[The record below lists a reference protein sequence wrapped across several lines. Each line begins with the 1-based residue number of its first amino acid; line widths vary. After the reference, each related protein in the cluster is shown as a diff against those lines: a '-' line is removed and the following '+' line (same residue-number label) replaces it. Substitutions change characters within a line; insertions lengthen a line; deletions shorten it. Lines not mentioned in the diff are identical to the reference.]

1 MLRRWLN
8 GVHFPLIISVMTLA
22 AVGMLFIYSASFR
35 DAGNYEAKQVLWVLV
50 GLTVLVGVPFI
61 GYRPIL
67 SLSSFFYVFTLI
79 LLLFVDLFGQKHLG
93 AQRWLS
99 VGPFVIQPSEFA
111 KLGTL
116 LAVVNYLGTHHPWE
130 GQVKTV
136 GVALLLLLLPFGL
149 IVKQPDLGTALLFIP
164 MSLVMLFLWGVR
176 KRFFAMVLG
185 AAALAAPVAWGL
197 LKGYQKK
204 RLWVFLDPDRDPL
217 GSGYTALQAKIA
229 VGSGGLWGKG
239 YLAGTQ
245 SQLHF
250 VPEHHTDF
258 IFCVI
263 GEEWGFVG
271 SLLVLC
277 LYGAL
282 FHSIFKVMQHTT
294 DVKAKMLCG
303 GVLALLLSQVFIN
316 IGMTFGLMPI
326 AGLPLPLISY
336 GGSSFVMTCIALG
349 LVLSVYRERSIF

>member
-8 GVHFPLIISVMTLA
+8 GVHFPLVFSVMALA
-22 AVGMLFIYSASFR
+22 AIGMLFIYSASFR
-35 DAGNYEAKQVLWVLV
+35 DPGNYEAKQVFWVLM
-50 GLTVLVGVPFI
+50 GLGAMMGVPFI
-61 GYRPIL
+61 GYRPFL
-67 SLSSFFYVFTLI
+67 SVSTFFYVFMLV
-79 LLLFVDLFGQKHLG
+79 LLVFVDFFGQKHLG

-99 VGPFVIQPSEFA
+99 LGPIAIQPSEFA
-111 KLGTL
+111 KLGTI
-116 LAVVNYLGTHHPWE
+116 LAVVNFLGAHHPWE
-130 GQVKTV
+130 GQTKTV
-136 GVALLLLLLPFGL
+136 SVALLLLLLPFAL
-149 IVKQPDLGTALLFIP
+149 IVKQPDLGTALLFVP

-176 KRFFAMVLG
+176 KRFFAVAFG
-185 AAALAAPVAWGL
+185 AAALAVPLGWEF

-204 RLWVFLDPDRDPL
+204 RLWVFLDPNRDPL
-217 GSGYTALQAKIA
+217 GSGYTALQSKIA

-245 SQLHF
+245 AQLHF

-263 GEEWGFVG
+263 GEEWGFAG

-282 FHSIFKVMQHTT
+282 FHSIFSVMQHTT

-303 GVLALLLSQVFIN
+303 GVLALLLSQVVIN
-316 IGMTFGLMPI
+316 MGMTFGLMPI